1 MNTKKKRATRGTTKT
16 QATEKTTVNEQKEV
30 TMYQVKVGYSIILTF
45 PTLEDAERAQEI
57 FFEGGIDEVTIK
69 FVPIEE
75 VQNG

>member
-1 MNTKKKRATRGTTKT
+1 MTW
-16 QATEKTTVNEQKEV
+16 KEV

-57 FFEGGIDEVTIK
+57 FFEGGINEVTIK
-69 FVPIEE
+69 FVPSEE